1 MQDINALLEQLRA
14 LLGRQPT
21 PTGGSAESE
30 IATQMGELAGR
41 RPGDRSAYDVA
52 NKATAQFLPNVGY
65 SPGVTPRP
73 TMDNSPGS
81 IAAGEEFARLNKP
94 NTGWAQDTLNAGAAR
109 DALAQSGAR
118 PTMSPILPPN
128 VISKPMP
135 LNPDSVTGLVSDF
148 AKQNLPSRGD
158 PGAFVGTMQD
168 RLMGERPTSPR
179 IPKAGGGR
187 NLQRVSPGV
196 YRNQKGGL
204 VQRKTGGR

>member
-1 MQDINALLEQLRA
+1 MEDINALLERLRSLMGGQGEILNGLGQRQSA
-14 LLGRQPT
+14 GPTDWNGQSAQAEIGRQM
-21 PTGGSAESE
+21 SE
-30 IATQMGELAGR
+30 MGAR

-73 TMDNSPGS
+73 TVDDSPMTPGL
-81 IAAGEEFARLNKP
+81 IEELQRL
-94 NTGWAQDTLNAGAAR
+94 G
-109 DALAQSGAR
+109 
-118 PTMSPILPPN
+118 
-128 VISKPMP
+128 SKPMP
-135 LNPDSVTGLVSDF
+135 SNAL
-148 AKQNLPSRGD
+148 
-158 PGAFVGTMQD
+158 PGAGARPMGPAVMPPNMTKKPMPLGNSDMVGALNDLGMKPQPAP
-168 RLMGERPTSPR
+168 ESPSPR